1 MLDKL
6 NKPVVLALGYFDSVH
21 RGHRAVIK
29 SATEYALKNKAESV
43 VYTFSGNFKAS
54 LGGENVKFV
63 YTDKERAE
71 IYKSLGC
78 DRVVF
83 VCANKK
89 FLSMGRLAFLNML
102 NRKFNVIGYSC
113 GKDYRFGKD
122 GKGDVNYLLS
132 YAKKRGQTVQALDI
146 LTSDSEKISTTL
158 IKTLLS
164 KGEVYKAGEL
174 LGRDYSVSGVVVSDR
189 KIGSKLGFPTINIK
203 LDKEKQRLLDGV
215 YAGYVERG
223 GVIYKAIINY
233 GARPTFGLDEKLV
246 EAHLIGF
253 SGNLYGEDIT
263 VYFKKFIRN
272 VNKFKDTDELIRQ
285 LNTDLETVKEMI
297 YD

>member
-1 MLDKL
+1 MLDRL

-215 YAGYVERG
+215 YAGYVERD
-223 GVIYKAIINY
+223 GVIYKAIVNY